1 MTPTNKLRYVNRRIL
16 KDLVSD
22 SIGITEI
29 RPVLQQWWFSQF
41 VYGEGKWLDVPIEE
55 ETK

>member
-29 RPVLQQWWFSQF
+29 RPVLQQWWFSTT
-41 VYGEGKWLDVPIEE
+41 VYGEGEWRDVPTEE